1 MRKRIRLLAAV
12 LATILTACILACGK
26 PQMNE
31 NTEQTGSTTESEDV
45 SETTQEMI
53 TTTMPMETTTDRNI
67 MPNTA
72 GLVIVGEEETTTAR
86 REIIEGTILN
96 ERRGINN
103 NDDFFSADGDME
115 RLGVTK
121 KVVFA
126 CLDSNTWDLDSAIV
140 SSFNELLV
148 NKYGCDFV
156 LELIG
161 MDDSDHITVFENH
174 KAVHYSYTYLDTL
187 SDMRSMGQ
195 HVDIITAIAPA
206 GYTQL
211 VEDEYFVDITDYLT
225 GDAEGR
231 KLYDAYPVEIWEMLS
246 RDGRIYGYTTYSTP
260 MYMYTLSCNKE
271 TADRLGLKVEE
282 GFSFYD
288 MGTILAEAGISS
300 EELGDVAPIY
310 VGSGYAY
317 AMLDCIELG
326 CGLMGRKDAKG
337 NWTAFNPT
345 EDEGFLKL
353 WKTIRDYRKKGW
365 LADSSTGYRKV
376 TEGDF
381 LFACNTFSGAD
392 MVDDKILLRRT
403 EGRNDIK
410 EIFDIIPGDIRY
422 GYYGPRDNVVY
433 GVTTWSEYEDEAL
446 KLITL
451 MQTEPEL
458 ANLLRYGI
466 EGVHYVYEN
475 NKVTLLPSLEFKWGA
490 DNGSINLLNPNI
502 TYSIDLEP
510 DNKLEFFKER
520 SAKYEKDPR
529 LDCGISTQEYYDLY
543 DPYEEQVD
551 ILEQI
556 CEQGYAKLLNGEYE
570 DVEAAV
576 AEINRMQKEAGID
589 EITDALNER
598 FGQKEAK

>member
-1 MRKRIRLLAAV
+1 MKKRKRLLTAV
-12 LATILTACILACGK
+12 LAATLITCISACGK
-26 PQMNE
+26 PQVNN
-31 NTEQTGSTTESEDV
+31 NTEQTGSTTASETA
-45 SETTQEMI
+45 SETTQEII
-53 TTTMPMETTTDRNI
+53 TTTMPMETTVDRNI

-72 GLVIVGEEETTTAR
+72 GLVILGEEETTSSKL
-86 REIIEGTILN
+86 EIIEGLVPDEI
-96 ERRGINN
+96 RGINN

-121 KVVFA
+121 KVVFQ
-126 CLDSNTWDLDSAIV
+126 CMSHNTSSLDPVVLSK
-140 SSFNELLV
+140 FNELLV
-148 NKYGCDFV
+148 KKYGCDFV
-156 LELIG
+156 LELVGI
-161 MDDSDHITVFENH
+161 ENWYYISAYVDG
-174 KAVHYSYTYLDTL
+174 KWVKYGYTYLDTV
-187 SDMRSMGQ
+187 SDMKNMGQ
-195 HVDIITAIAPA
+195 RVDIITAIGDAD
-206 GYTQL
+206 YTKL
-211 VEDEYFVDITDYLT
+211 AEEGYFVDITDYLT
-225 GDAEGR
+225 DDAEGK
-231 KLYDAYPVEIWEMLS
+231 KLYDAYPAEIWEMVK
-246 RDGRIYGYTTYSTP
+246 RNGRIYGYTTYSTP
-260 MYMYTLSCNKE
+260 MYMYTLNCNKKM
-271 TADRLGLKVEE
+271 ADRLGLKVEE

-433 GVTTWSEYEDEAL
+433 GVTAWSEYKDEAL
-446 KLITL
+446 RLITL

-466 EGVHYVYEN
+466 EGVHHVYED
-475 NKVTLLPSLEFKWGA
+475 NKVTLLPSLELKWGA
-490 DNGSINLLNPNI
+490 DSGSMNLLNPNI
-502 TYSIDLEP
+502 TYSVDLEP
-510 DNKLEFFKER
+510 ENKLEFYKVR
-520 SAKYEKDPR
+520 SANYEKDPR

-543 DPYEEQVD
+543 DPYEERVD
-551 ILEQI
+551 ILDQI

-570 DVEAAV
+570 DVEAA
-576 AEINRMQKEAGID
+576 ASEINRMQKEAGID